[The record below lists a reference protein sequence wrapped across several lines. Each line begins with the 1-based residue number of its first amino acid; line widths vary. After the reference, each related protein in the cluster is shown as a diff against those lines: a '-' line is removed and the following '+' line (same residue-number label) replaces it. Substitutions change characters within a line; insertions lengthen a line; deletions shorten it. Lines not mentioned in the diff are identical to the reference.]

1 MRSRWWLV
9 VVLCA
14 STGVAGA
21 ADKKDDSRTWRKRWW
36 ASVALVAAANVAD
49 IHSSVGLPEANP
61 LLRNNQGGLNIR
73 TSVVVKSA
81 ASGGFVLLE
90 FILLKKLKHERL
102 EKPFTVING
111 VAAGAVAAT
120 ALRNY
125 GISRPDQSPSQP

>member
-1 MRSRWWLV
+1 M
-9 VVLCA
+9 
-14 STGVAGA
+14 
-21 ADKKDDSRTWRKRWW
+21 
-36 ASVALVAAANVAD
+36 ALVAAANVAD